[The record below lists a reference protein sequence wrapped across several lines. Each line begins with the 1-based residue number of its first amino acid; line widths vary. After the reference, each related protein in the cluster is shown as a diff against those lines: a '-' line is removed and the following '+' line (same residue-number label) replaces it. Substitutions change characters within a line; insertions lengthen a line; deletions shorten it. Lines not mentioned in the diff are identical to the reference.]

1 MFDVVEKSVKEIKEA
16 LNSNK
21 VTSYQLVESYL
32 ERIALIDQGEIKYNS
47 ILEVNPDCLFIA
59 KQKDYERSINKNL
72 GFLHGI
78 PVILKDNIN
87 TAGKMH
93 TTAGSV
99 AMQNHFAK
107 EDASIVKR
115 LKEEGAI
122 ILGKANL
129 TEFANFM
136 TTNMRNGYSSL
147 GKEVLCPYN
156 LNYDPS
162 GSSAGSA
169 VSVSINVTPLAIGT
183 ETGGSIM
190 SPSMQNGIV
199 GLKPTIG
206 LVSRQGIIPISTTLD
221 TAGPMVK
228 TVYDCALLLS
238 AIRGNDQKDVVT
250 LSKEE
255 KRVDYTTCLD
265 HNNPKKLRVL
275 VDQTNLDKL
284 SKKRQDAYK
293 NVIKTLKSNGVT
305 IIEDI
310 PIKQTKSIYQIM
322 IYEFKRAINSYLS
335 NEDIKDIQSL
345 KDIIN
350 YNINHEKEAL
360 KYGQVLLEEAEYNT
374 SGRCFEKEY
383 IDALKER
390 SEARKLLKE
399 LFTKHNLDA
408 IYFATYTSLAPHTGF
423 PSMTVPVGLD
433 ENNIPIGTYLLGNEF
448 KEENLLQVAHVI
460 EQNIQGRTNPLKDN
474 EPLNYA
480 EKDI

>member
-1 MFDVVEKSVKEIKEA
+1 
-16 LNSNK
+16 
-21 VTSYQLVESYL
+21 
-32 ERIALIDQGEIKYNS
+32 
-47 ILEVNPDCLFIA
+47 
-59 KQKDYERSINKNL
+59 
-72 GFLHGI
+72 
-78 PVILKDNIN
+78 
-87 TAGKMH
+87 
-93 TTAGSV
+93 
-99 AMQNHFAK
+99 
-107 EDASIVKR
+107 
-115 LKEEGAI
+115 
-122 ILGKANL
+122 
-129 TEFANFM
+129 
-136 TTNMRNGYSSL
+136 
-147 GKEVLCPYN
+147 
-156 LNYDPS
+156 
-162 GSSAGSA
+162 
-169 VSVSINVTPLAIGT
+169 
-183 ETGGSIM
+183 M

-221 TAGPMVK
+221 TAGPMAK

-255 KRVDYTTCLD
+255 KRVDYTSCLETNTP
-265 HNNPKKLRVL
+265 NNLRVL
-275 VDQTNLDKL
+275 VDKTNLDKL

-293 NVIKTLKSNGVT
+293 NVIKTLKNNGVT

-390 SEARKLLKE
+390 SEARDMLKE

-448 KEENLLQVAHVI
+448 KEESLLQVAHVI

-474 EPLNYA
+474 ETLHYA
-480 EKDI
+480 KKDI